1 MDHSDEH
8 EDVDDDG
15 GSNNNGSNCALYIV
29 LRRSRLVWE
38 DACLD
43 MLAYTDFGVIVCQF
57 TRVNAKVNN
66 EPREDQDTRQSRVPN
81 RELEIMSV
89 CAGENEIK

>member
-15 GSNNNGSNCALYIV
+15 NNNNSSNCALYIV

-43 MLAYTDFGVIVCQF
+43 MLAYTDFGVIVC
-57 TRVNAKVNN
+57 
-66 EPREDQDTRQSRVPN
+66 
-81 RELEIMSV
+81 
-89 CAGENEIK
+89 